1 MLTVRQTK
9 RLSRLIALG
18 LTAAIV
24 VGLFFIRIG
33 TARNAITAQSDVQS
47 GQRFFTMQRYNII
60 PEQSIRKTQMT
71 RRQQNK
77 MTKPAES
84 QPPISETS
92 HQPNPETTEQSEQIK
107 SEPAHSQ
114 NETAAETPQNETAAE
129 TPQNETAKPSGSIIG
144 KKSNSKNI
152 IEYKPDFTIDKMP
165 VYPMSARRLGQQ
177 GTVGVNAYI
186 DGSGKVLNV
195 VAARSSGVKSLDEA
209 AVAAVRCW
217 SFGSLR
223 LPDKMNIVRTE
234 IVFKLE

>member
-1 MLTVRQTK
+1 MLTTRQTK

-24 VGLFFIRIG
+24 VGLFFIRID
-33 TARNAITAQSDVQS
+33 TTRNAITAQSDVQS

-60 PEQSIRKTQMT
+60 PEQSIRKTQT
-71 RRQQNK
+71 ARRQQTG

-92 HQPNPETTEQSEQIK
+92 HQTKPEITEQSEQIK
-107 SEPAHSQ
+107 SEPEHSQ
-114 NETAAETPQNETAAE
+114 NETTAAE
-129 TPQNETAKPSGSIIG
+129 PAQTDEAKPSGSIIG

-217 SFGSLR
+217 SFGSLH
-223 LPDKMNIVRTE
+223 LTDKMNIVRTE

>member
-1 MLTVRQTK
+1 MLTTRQTK

-18 LTAAIV
+18 LTAAVV

-60 PEQSIRKTQMT
+60 PEQSIRKTQT
-71 RRQQNK
+71 ARRQQTG

-92 HQPNPETTEQSEQIK
+92 YQTKPEITEQSEQIK
-107 SEPAHSQ
+107 SEPAHS
-114 NETAAETPQNETAAE
+114 QNETAAE

-217 SFGSLR
+217 SFGSLH
-223 LPDKMNIVRTE
+223 LTDKMNIVRTE